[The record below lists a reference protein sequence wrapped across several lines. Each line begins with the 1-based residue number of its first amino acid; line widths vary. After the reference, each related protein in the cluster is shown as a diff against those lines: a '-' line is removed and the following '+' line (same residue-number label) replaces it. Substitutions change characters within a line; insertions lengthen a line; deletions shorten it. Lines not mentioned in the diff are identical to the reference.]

1 MNLLEIQFGNFESI
15 PYKEIMVIS
24 RSISE
29 VIIDNVKG
37 NRCNS
42 VPIET
47 WMLDYDYIDKCGDTP
62 ILVEILK
69 TLVVKHPR
77 QYPDLERDVE
87 NKILSLLPEKERSKI
102 LLLSGH
108 HTAGKTGDDTTISS
122 TMEQWV
128 EEMAISEE
136 RINSSK
142 DSSFGAIPPVR
153 NVTKRDSS
161 QIQTNVNAAESS
173 IIMRSTKEESR
184 PEKSAERICKENL
197 SNRDY
202 FRAWDKFDVD
212 AAEKE
217 IESDEESEACDE
229 IHKGSPSPLIVDI
242 TNSRK
247 IKEEV
252 DKDDDK
258 ALVEISDKDLQRK
271 LGVHAFDKT
280 ERSFMAGREKEK
292 GNEFFRSKEF
302 EAAIRCYSKSIAL
315 DDSSAILYS
324 NRAMALIR
332 ISDFSR
338 ALEDCNRALVL
349 DPTYTKALARRGT
362 IHKHCRRS
370 LEAMNDFATC
380 MIQKPDNKEY
390 NSLWQESKTACNKG
404 FSEHQVKRRIVIV
417 EDDDD
422 DDDDDSDDKVE
433 DDDEIEEIFTPGSL
447 AMK

>member
-1 MNLLEIQFGNFESI
+1 
-15 PYKEIMVIS
+15 MVFS
-24 RSISE
+24 KSISE
-29 VIIDNVKG
+29 VIIENVKG
-37 NRCNS
+37 KRCNS

-47 WMLDYDYIDKCGDTP
+47 WMLDYDYIDKCGDAP

-69 TLVVKHPR
+69 TLVQKHPR

-108 HTAGKTGDDTTISS
+108 HTAGKTGDDTTFSS

-153 NVTKRDSS
+153 NVTTKDSS
-161 QIQTNVNAAESS
+161 QIQTNANTVESS
-173 IIMRSTKEESR
+173 ISTRSTKEETR
-184 PEKSAERICKENL
+184 AGKTVERICKENL

-212 AAEKE
+212 AAEKD
-217 IESDEESEACDE
+217 IESDEELEARDE
-229 IHKGSPSPLIVDI
+229 SHKGSPSPLIVDI

-247 IKEEV
+247 GKEEV
-252 DKDDDK
+252 DKDDGK
-258 ALVEISDKDLQRK
+258 ALVDSNREISDKDLQRK
-271 LGVHAFDKT
+271 LGVHEFDKT

-332 ISDFSR
+332 IADFTR
-338 ALEDCNRALVL
+338 AMEDCNRALVL

-433 DDDEIEEIFTPGSL
+433 DNEEIEEIEEFFTPGSL
-447 AMK
+447 SMK